1 MIMKNFK
8 FGLFFMA
15 IIFAFASCSETGKRD
30 AQKII
35 DKVSHE
41 GELKGYRSVYVVD
54 FDNQSYYVDNND
66 NEELLQYPIYRNDDG
81 SYTIVYDDEDYT
93 LYELNEPI
101 DLFRNGITLLRY
113 RFCDNNHFIA
123 DIPKSI

>member
-1 MIMKNFK
+1 
-8 FGLFFMA
+8 MA

-30 AQKII
+30 AQEII

-41 GELKGYRSVYVVD
+41 GALKGYRSVYVID
-54 FDNQSYYVDNND
+54 FDKQSYYVDNND
-66 NEELLQYPIYRNDDG
+66 NENLLQYPIYRNDDG

-101 DLFRNGITLLRY
+101 DLFGTGITLLRY
-113 RFCDNNHFIA
+113 RFCDNNHFIE